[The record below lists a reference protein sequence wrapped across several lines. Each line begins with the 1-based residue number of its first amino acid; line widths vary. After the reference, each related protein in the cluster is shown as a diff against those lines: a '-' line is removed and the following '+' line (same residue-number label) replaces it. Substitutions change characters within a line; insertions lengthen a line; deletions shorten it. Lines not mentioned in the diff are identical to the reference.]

1 MAVSGKSYNTGT
13 FSMGNKMKKIL
24 NGDMASSRLETQA
37 KHSTSYKQSEG
48 NVGENL
54 PVLTLI
60 PSTNH
65 SA

>member
-37 KHSTSYKQSEG
+37 KQSNSYKQSEG
-48 NVGENL
+48 N
-54 PVLTLI
+54 I
-60 PSTNH
+60 
-65 SA
+65 